1 LKGRGKTIANSV
13 FSGFIRSRIFA
24 FRRRIEHRGITNKMY
39 PQRKK
44 KTNFKLGIVEG
55 WLSIFVNI
63 ILFGLKYWAGIVS
76 GSVALIADAWHTLTD
91 SISSAILLLGINI
104 AKRPADPK
112 HPFGHGRAEL
122 VTSIIIGVILAVI
135 GFLFLT
141 ESIQRL
147 RNKEE
152 VIFGTVAIIVT
163 IISVI
168 TKEGMARFALWSG
181 KKEKSRAIK
190 ADGWHHRSD
199 ALSSLI
205 ILLGILMGRYLWWI
219 DGALGLMVSGLIF
232 FTAYKIIKESTDTLL
247 GETPEDI
254 LLEKIEA
261 IAKNVYQEN
270 LGLHHFHV
278 HKYGDHTEM
287 TFHIILPENM
297 ELKEAG
303 ALTKILF
310 ERIRE
315 ELDIVATIHIDTE
328 SNYSEEIKH
337 Q

>member
-1 LKGRGKTIANSV
+1 MCPK
-13 FSGFIRSRIFA
+13 
-24 FRRRIEHRGITNKMY
+24 
-39 PQRKK
+39 RKK
-44 KTNFKLGIVEG
+44 TKNLKLGIIEG

-63 ILFGLKYWAGIVS
+63 MLFGLKYWAGIVS

-91 SISSAILLLGINI
+91 SISSAILLIGINI
-104 AKRPADPK
+104 AKRPADQK

-135 GFLFLT
+135 GFSFLT

-152 VIFGTVAIIVT
+152 VVFGAIAIIVT

-168 TKEGMARFALWSG
+168 VKEGMARFALWAA
-181 KKEKSRAIK
+181 KKEKSKAIK

-205 ILLGILMGRYLWWI
+205 ILLGIMMGRYFWWI
-219 DGALGLMVSGLIF
+219 DGVLGLMVSGLIF
-232 FTAYKIIKESTDTLL
+232 YTAYKIIKESTDTLL

-254 LLEKIEA
+254 LLEKIKT
-261 IAKNVYQEN
+261 IAKKVYQKN
-270 LGLHHFHV
+270 LRLHHFHV

-287 TFHIILPENM
+287 TFHIILPKSM
-297 ELKEAG
+297 KLKEAG
-303 ALTKILF
+303 ALTKTLF
-310 ERIRE
+310 EKIRE
-315 ELDIVATIHIDTE
+315 ELDIVATIHIDTD
-328 SNYSEEIKH
+328 SNYTEEIEH